1 MRPKGRAR
9 GRLRGVAIDA
19 LIDAA
24 ALAHSGEEGLAAIK
38 ASYAKRIFEKA
49 NIKKPYEY
57 RLIYCRKCKKIS
69 PIGISRRIRLRKGR
83 IVFRCEICDGV
94 YRKMVSK
101 S

>member
-9 GRLRGVAIDA
+9 GKLRKVAVDA
-19 LIDAA
+19 LVDAA
-24 ALAHSGEEGLAAIK
+24 TLAYPGEEELAAIK
-38 ASYAKRIFEKA
+38 ASYAKHILEKA

-57 RLIYCRKCKKIS
+57 RLVYCRKCKKIS
-69 PIGISRRIRLRKGR
+69 PIGVSRSIRLRRGR
-83 IVFRCEICDGV
+83 IVVHCEICGRV